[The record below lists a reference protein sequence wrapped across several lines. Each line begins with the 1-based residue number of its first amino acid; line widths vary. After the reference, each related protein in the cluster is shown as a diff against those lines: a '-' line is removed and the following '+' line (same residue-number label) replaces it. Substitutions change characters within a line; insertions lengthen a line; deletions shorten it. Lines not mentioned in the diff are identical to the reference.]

1 MFLYLAVFQIAVSSA
16 LIREELQ
23 IQRPS
28 YYTSQAFQGVKAR
41 YLMIKKL
48 VFALIVTSRKLHP
61 YFQAHTILVM
71 TDQPL
76 QKAMGRPD
84 VAGRMVQ

>member
-1 MFLYLAVFQIAVSSA
+1 M
-16 LIREELQ
+16 E
-23 IQRPS
+23 
-28 YYTSQAFQGVKAR
+28 AR
-41 YLMIKKL
+41 YPMIEKL
-48 VFALIVTSRKLHP
+48 ALALIVTSRKLHP

-84 VAGRMVQ
+84 ATRRMVQ